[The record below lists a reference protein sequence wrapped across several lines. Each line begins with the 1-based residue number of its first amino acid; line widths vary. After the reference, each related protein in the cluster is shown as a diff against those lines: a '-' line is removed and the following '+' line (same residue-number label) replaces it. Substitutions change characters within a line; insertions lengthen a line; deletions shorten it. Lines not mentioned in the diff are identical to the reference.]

1 MCYSYKGSLN
11 GERDVLVSL
20 LSKPVFQDDAVGVVM
35 EHTRV
40 VIEHVQRCCSD
51 VEDKFQFRVS

>member
-1 MCYSYKGSLN
+1 MGRGMY
-11 GERDVLVSL
+11 L

-35 EHTRV
+35 EHIRV
-40 VIEHVQRCCSD
+40 VIEHVQRYCSD

>member
-1 MCYSYKGSLN
+1 MGRGMY
-11 GERDVLVSL
+11 L

-40 VIEHVQRCCSD
+40 VIEHVQRCFSD